1 MRAKPKEENMC
12 RTLCGLILG
21 LLLSMPSFA
30 QQSLVG
36 TYKLVAFTTE
46 IEGQSPVEV
55 MGKSPRGYLVLTPT
69 RWIHVIT
76 AENRKF
82 GTSVEAKAALWES
95 LSAYT
100 GPYRLDGSRIIVA
113 VDASWNESWNGTQ
126 VTRSWQLDGNR
137 LSITTAR
144 APYSLDPSKMAV
156 TRVLW
161 EKVD

>member
-1 MRAKPKEENMC
+1 MVRLISA
-12 RTLCGLILG
+12 LILA
-21 LLLSMPSFA
+21 LLIVTPTLG

-82 GTSVEAKAALWES
+82 GTTVEAKSALWES
-95 LSAYT
+95 LSTYT
-100 GPYRLDGSRIIVA
+100 GSYRLDGSRIIVA
-113 VDASWNESWNGTQ
+113 VDASWNERWNGTE

-137 LSITTAR
+137 LTITTGR
-144 APYSLDPSKMAV
+144 APSAADPSKMSV
-156 TRVLW
+156 TRVVW
-161 EKVD
+161 EKVE

>member
-1 MRAKPKEENMC
+1 MVRLISA
-12 RTLCGLILG
+12 LILV
-21 LLLSMPSFA
+21 LLIVTPTLG

-36 TYKLVAFTTE
+36 TYKLLAFTTE

-55 MGKSPRGYLVLTPT
+55 MGKLPRGYLVLTPT

-100 GPYRLDGSRIIVA
+100 GLYRLDGSRIIVA
-113 VDASWNESWNGTQ
+113 VDASWNERWNGTE

-144 APYSLDPSKMAV
+144 ASYSLDPSKMAV
-156 TRVLW
+156 TRVVW
-161 EKVD
+161 EKVE

>member
-1 MRAKPKEENMC
+1 MYRSIY
-12 RTLCGLILG
+12 GLIIG
-21 LLLSMPSFA
+21 LLISTPCFA

-36 TYKLVAFTTE
+36 TYKLVSFATE
-46 IEGQSPVEV
+46 IDEQPPIET

-82 GTSVEAKAALWES
+82 GTSVEAKSALWES
-95 LSAYT
+95 LSTYT
-100 GPYRLDGSRIIVA
+100 GLYHLDGSRIIVT

-144 APYSLDPSKMAV
+144 APYSRDPSKMAV
-156 TRVLW
+156 TRAVW
-161 EKVD
+161 EKVE